1 MKKGKYIIDI
11 QVDNQDANEAI
22 QVTAEKLEDLEQQS
36 TESLE
41 QIDNLSGGLI
51 SNFKGVVNMV
61 QGSIKALK
69 TLKGVL
75 IATGI
80 GAFALAVASVSKA
93 FTNSEEGQNKFAKL
107 MAQIGV
113 VTGNVFDILEDL
125 GNVLLNYASILGNVV
140 TLNFKAA
147 KESFQDLKGS
157 LGEVVDGVKNFG
169 EETKKEIAIA
179 GDLADARAKA
189 DKIERDLIVDRA
201 EADRLRADLLEKA
214 VDRDKFSTEERISFL
229 EQASALEEEI
239 TNQEIELAKIRLN
252 TKIEEN
258 KLSGSTKEDL
268 QEEAELRAQV
278 IQLET
283 ARLSKQ
289 KEVTSQT
296 IALRNEEKAA
306 REKEEA
312 DQKAKDEK
320 EAAELEAFRIAQRE
334 AIAIDEDAKTELLLT
349 KEQERFDKLIAQATE
364 LGQSTEELEA
374 AKLVSL
380 QNIRDAAQKVKDDKE
395 KAANDKKL
403 AADKAQADAEEAIE
417 KQKFDTALQ
426 FTSLGIGIL
435 AEGSNAAKALGI
447 AQAIISTYTGAAD
460 VLKTAPT
467 LAAKIAGVATVLA
480 TGFQQ
485 VRAIQQTQIPVLSV
499 GGVTAAGGAAAP
511 VPQIQPPS
519 FNVVGSSPI
528 NQLTEAIAGQ
538 QSQPV
543 RAFVVAGDVTT
554 AQELERNRIRTSAL
568 TSISVPNSAF

>member
-125 GNVLLNYASILGNVV
+125 GNALLNYASILGNVV